1 MSRVKLTGAVAAP
14 ACPSQN
20 RNTKART
27 TLVYRFS
34 KTYTFYPC
42 VSVSIRGPKTKLR
55 KLTERQRKQAIW
67 PRMDTD
73 THGCGLPASSRSTGR
88 RLEQNCMVMFW
99 RNAIL
104 AGSLAARSPG
114 LRLALALEIERHCSA
129 DEILQGRLIDLV
141 AFVDVDGAPDIPVE
155 AGVE

>member
-1 MSRVKLTGAVAAP
+1 MVTASFPLCLTQGVHP
-14 ACPSQN
+14 I
-20 RNTKART
+20 
-27 TLVYRFS
+27 
-34 KTYTFYPC
+34 YPC

-73 THGCGLPASSRSTGR
+73 THGCGVPASSRSTGR

-104 AGSLAARSPG
+104 PHGPQAPSSRHAVNQASAPALCRIVCSQ
-114 LRLALALEIERHCSA
+114 LHFRLKTS
-129 DEILQGRLIDLV
+129 DYYKNLI
-141 AFVDVDGAPDIPVE
+141 
-155 AGVE
+155 

>member
-1 MSRVKLTGAVAAP
+1 MVTASFPLCLTQGVHP
-14 ACPSQN
+14 I
-20 RNTKART
+20 
-27 TLVYRFS
+27 
-34 KTYTFYPC
+34 YPC

-104 AGSLAARSPG
+104 GRYIPG
-114 LRLALALEIERHCSA
+114 RTCRRDEREPA
-129 DEILQGRLIDLV
+129 V
-141 AFVDVDGAPDIPVE
+141 TAVD
-155 AGVE
+155 

>member
-1 MSRVKLTGAVAAP
+1 MPRVYQCIRSHYVVSVKPKHSIRVYL
-14 ACPSQN
+14 CPSVAQ
-20 RNTKART
+20 
-27 TLVYRFS
+27 
-34 KTYTFYPC
+34 
-42 VSVSIRGPKTKLR
+42 KTKLR

-104 AGSLAARSPG
+104 VLRQAARSLLFG
-114 LRLALALEIERHCSA
+114 IEPQDPLTLGGWVRSVRGGWRA
-129 DEILQGRLIDLV
+129 WANSRRFERSRAIIL
-141 AFVDVDGAPDIPVE
+141 
-155 AGVE
+155 

>member
-1 MSRVKLTGAVAAP
+1 MQRTVFANS
-14 ACPSQN
+14 
-20 RNTKART
+20 AR
-27 TLVYRFS
+27 LVYRFS
-34 KTYTFYPC
+34 KTWTFYPC

-88 RLEQNCMVMFW
+88 RLEQYCMVMFW

-104 AGSLAARSPG
+104 GGVSWATRIG
-114 LRLALALEIERHCSA
+114 IETP
-129 DEILQGRLIDLV
+129 ENT
-141 AFVDVDGAPDIPVE
+141 
-155 AGVE
+155 